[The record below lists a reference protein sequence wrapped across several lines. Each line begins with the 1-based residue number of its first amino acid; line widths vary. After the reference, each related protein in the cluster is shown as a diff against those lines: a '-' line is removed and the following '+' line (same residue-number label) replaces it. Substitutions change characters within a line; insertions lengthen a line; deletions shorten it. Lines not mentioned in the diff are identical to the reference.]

1 MKISLLQKS
10 PVFLNIF
17 LFLLILSYF
26 SLLQTPETSAQTEQ
40 KMLLSF
46 RSAISYQGTGAYGTA
61 GVEIK
66 SEGYAY
72 LTPKKDGTFSGT
84 GEINVTITFT
94 YPPNPAVSIS
104 PLKGQ
109 GNFMVKGKKKGQY
122 LNFWFEHG
130 QIPCKG
136 IMTIHY
142 PPPMG
147 TEKKDHVQDFDP
159 NTLAPGSFE
168 IELKDGAEKVIDY
181 GAMPVN
187 PSPQAFTG
195 KTTFYLDGIESWR
208 IAVEGEEIDNLQPY
222 IDNPHLKATRG
233 ELPISTRFTYNL
245 IAEFS
250 TLGKGASRS
259 YYDGFVFSSILNDSL
274 VFEHDDLYRCS
285 ERDCEGSQYID
296 FAGEKIDG
304 NVSGNTVQLKWPQ
317 HVPTKCVTCV
327 PRSLGKLGET
337 VYERT
342 FRSSEF
348 FSSLSSEK
356 IPLEDGKVIN
366 RNKGDWLKY
375 KVAIKKIK

>member
-1 MKISLLQKS
+1 MKISLSQKS
-10 PVFLNIF
+10 LVLFKIF
-17 LFLLILSYF
+17 LLFLILFYF
-26 SLLQTPETSAQTEQ
+26 CSIPTSAQTEQ

-66 SEGYAY
+66 SEGYSY
-72 LTPKKDGTFSGT
+72 VTPKKDGTFSGT

-94 YPPNPAVSIS
+94 YPPNPAISLS
-104 PLKGQ
+104 PLKGRGSIQ
-109 GNFMVKGKKKGQY
+109 VKAKKKDQF

-130 QIPCKG
+130 IIPCKG

-159 NTLAPGSFE
+159 HTLAPGSFE
-168 IELKDGAEKVIDY
+168 IELKDGAEKVVDY

-208 IAVEGEEIDNLQPY
+208 VAVEGEEIDNLQPS
-222 IDNPHLKATRG
+222 IDNPYLKATTG
-233 ELPISTRFTYNL
+233 ELPISTRYTYNL

-250 TLGKGASRS
+250 TLGKGAARS
-259 YYDGFVFSSILNDSL
+259 YYDGYVFSSILNNSL
-274 VFEHDDLYRCS
+274 VFEHYDLYRCS
-285 ERDCEGSQYID
+285 EKDCEGSQDID
-296 FAGEKIDG
+296 FSGEQIDG

-317 HVPTKCVTCV
+317 HVPTNCVTCV
-327 PRSLGKLGET
+327 PRSLGKLGQT

-342 FRSSEF
+342 FRSTEF
-348 FSSLSSEK
+348 LSSLSSEK
-356 IPLEDGKVIN
+356 IPLQHGKVIN
-366 RNKGDWLKY
+366 RSKGDYLKY
-375 KVAIKKIK
+375 KITLIKVQ

>member
-1 MKISLLQKS
+1 MKYSLSQKTS
-10 PVFLNIF
+10 GLYKILW
-17 LFLLILSYF
+17 LFLILFFLSSF
-26 SLLQTPETSAQTEQ
+26 QTSAQSGE

-66 SEGYAY
+66 SEGYSY
-72 LTPKKDGTFSGT
+72 INPKKDGTFSGI
-84 GEINVTITFT
+84 GEINVTISFT

-109 GNFMVKGKKKGQY
+109 GDLVVKGKKKGQY

-136 IMTIHY
+136 IMTINY

-168 IELKDGAEKVIDY
+168 IELKDGAEKVVDY

-195 KTTFYLDGIESWR
+195 KTTFYLDGIEYWKV
-208 IAVEGEEIDNLQPY
+208 AVEGEEIDNLQTY
-222 IDNPHLKATRG
+222 IDNPNLKATLG
-233 ELPISTRFTYNL
+233 ELPISMKFTYNL

-259 YYDGFVFSSILNDSL
+259 YYNGYIFSSLLDHAL

-285 ERDCEGSQYID
+285 ERDCEGSQDID
-296 FAGEKIDG
+296 FSGDPIDG
-304 NVSGNTVQLKWPQ
+304 NVSGNTVQLKWPSS
-317 HVPTKCVTCV
+317 VPTKCITCA
-327 PRSLGKLGET
+327 PRSLGRLGST

-348 FSSLSSEK
+348 LSSLSSEK
-356 IPLEDGKVIN
+356 LPLQDGKVIT
-366 RNKGDWLKY
+366 RNKGDWFKY
-375 KVAIKKIK
+375 KVTIKKVK